1 MINQT
6 VLVGRIA
13 RDLVLRYTPQGTAVL
28 NFTVACNRPK
38 KDGQEQQADFINC
51 VVFGRQAENLA
62 NFQKKGSLI
71 GIAGRNQSRSYEDS
85 DNKKVYVQ
93 EIVAERVQ
101 FLEFN
106 GNSQGNDNTPGNSYN
121 RAAEQ
126 NSNFTRVND
135 DPFANNGETIDISSD
150 DLPF

>member
-1 MINQT
+1 MINQS

-13 RDLVLRYTPQGTAVL
+13 RDLVLRYTPSGTAVL
-28 NFTVACNRPK
+28 NFTVACNKPK
-38 KDGQEQQADFINC
+38 KDGQEQEADFLNC
-51 VVFGRQAENLA
+51 VTFGKQAENLA

-71 GIAGRNQSRSYEDS
+71 GITGRNQSRSYEGQDG
-85 DNKKVYVQ
+85 KRVYVQ

-101 FLEFN
+101 FLEFSGN
-106 GNSQGNDNTPGNSYN
+106 GEGNTNTPRDNYN

-126 NSNFTRVND
+126 NSNYTRVDD
-135 DPFANNGETIDISSD
+135 DPYNSGETIDIKDD